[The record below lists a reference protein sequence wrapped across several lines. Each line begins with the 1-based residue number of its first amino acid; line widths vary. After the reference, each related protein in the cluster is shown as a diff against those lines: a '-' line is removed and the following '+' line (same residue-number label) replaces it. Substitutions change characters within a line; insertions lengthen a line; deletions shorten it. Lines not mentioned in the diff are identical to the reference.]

1 MDARGYSAERIWGS
15 HHGEGVLA
23 GRQEWESVAAA
34 RRRLIEEGVRPD
46 DVPGLRPEIAESW
59 VRCHSTGV
67 EPDST
72 SLALPL
78 SEEDGLRVAA
88 VYGGL
93 VEAARPLMRV
103 IEDLDLADD
112 YIFELVARNGVTV
125 LRLGNLFLHDIVAE
139 NSVMNEP
146 TMGTNAHTLCMRQ
159 KAPLQVVGPEH
170 YCSSLHGLAALAAP
184 VFDQHGIVIASLLL
198 TQPLPSDPWSADY
211 RKLLSHALGFVASI
225 CSALEHQMAFQDS
238 LAMLA
243 ATDEKLEAATE
254 SSQRVRHVL
263 DVAVGVTHEP
273 ILVLDADGVIQHA
286 SPEAVHLL
294 HLTMPDVVGL
304 PAEAVLGISWPEA
317 FHSLSDGQGREVT
330 VAVGGRELVLR
341 GNVVRSAPDGSPDGL
356 VLRLSRPKS
365 PRARAAGDAGEEA
378 SITFSDILGNSPAMN
393 EARSLARRYAM
404 TGESVLIIGES
415 GTGKEYF
422 AQAIH
427 NASRAKG
434 PFMSMNCAAI
444 PPRLIESELFGY
456 ESGAFTGAE
465 RGGKPGKIELADGG
479 TLFLDEIGD
488 MPLELQ
494 ATLLRVL
501 ENKRVMRLGGK
512 SYRQVDFRVVAATNR
527 DLGAM
532 VREGTFREDLLYR
545 LSILTV
551 PLPPL
556 RERNG
561 DVVFFARYFL
571 NECRRKAH
579 EGPTGFAPDA
589 EQLIATFP
597 WPGNV
602 RQIKN
607 AVYSAFYA
615 ASGGAIAVRDLPQYV
630 RDGCEEPFAPPRGG
644 ALPGEL
650 GGLGATDAGAE
661 APDVPGE
668 GPQLDVP
675 APAPAT
681 PDGGGLPGASP
692 VPVAP
697 ADGETLVVPDELLS
711 LQAVEESAIKLAM
724 VYAGGNVARAA
735 EILEISK
742 ATLYRKIKEY
752 GLRQ

>member
-1 MDARGYSAERIWGS
+1 MSASEYGVERILDS
-15 HHGEGVLA
+15 RHGGTVLA
-23 GRQEWESVAAA
+23 GRREWNFVAEA
-34 RRRLIEEGVRPD
+34 RRRFIAGDGLPD
-46 DVPGLRPEIAESW
+46 PPSWLRPEIAESW
-59 VRCHSTGV
+59 MRCRSIGVDPGSTA
-67 EPDST
+67 
-72 SLALPL
+72 LAVPL
-78 SEEDGLRVAA
+78 SEEDSRQVTA

-93 VEAARPLMRV
+93 VEAARPLMGV
-103 IEDLDLADD
+103 IDDLDLADD

-125 LRLGNLFLHDIVAE
+125 LRLGNLDLHSIVAE

-159 KAPLQVVGPEH
+159 KTPLQVVGPEH
-170 YCSSLHGLAALAAP
+170 YCSALHGLAALAAP
-184 VFDQHGIVIASLLL
+184 IFDQHGIVIASLLL
-198 TQPLPSDPWSADY
+198 TQPLPPDPWSVDY
-211 RKLLSHALGFVASI
+211 QKLLSHALGFVASI

-243 ATDEKLEAATE
+243 ATDEKLGAATE
-254 SSQRVRHVL
+254 QGRKVRHVL
-263 DVAVGVTHEP
+263 DIAMGFTNEP
-273 ILVLDADGVIQHA
+273 ILVLDASGIIQHA

-294 HLTMPDVVGL
+294 RLTAPDVVGL
-304 PAEAVLGISWPEA
+304 PAEAVLGVAWPEA
-317 FHSLSDGQGREVT
+317 FHALSDGREREVT
-330 VAVGGRELVLR
+330 AAVGSQQLALR
-341 GNVVRSAPDGSPDGL
+341 GNVVRSAPGASPDGL
-356 VLRLSRPKS
+356 VLRLARAKS
-365 PRARAAGDAGEEA
+365 PRARGAGGAGEEA
-378 SITFSDILGNSPAMN
+378 SITFADILGNSLAMN

-404 TGESVLIIGES
+404 TGENVLIIGES

-434 PFMSMNCAAI
+434 PFMSVNCAAI

-456 ESGAFTGAE
+456 EGGAFTGAE

-527 DLGAM
+527 DLGSM
-532 VREGTFREDLLYR
+532 VQAGTFREDLLYR

-551 PLPPL
+551 QLPPL
-556 RERNG
+556 RARNG

-579 EGPTGFAPDA
+579 EGPADFAPDA
-589 EQLIATFP
+589 ERLIATFP

-615 ASGGAIAVRDLPQYV
+615 AAGEVIAATDLPQYV
-630 RDGCEEPFAPPRGG
+630 REGREGLFAPPAPPATAPAGVRVVGG
-644 ALPGEL
+644 ERAAE
-650 GGLGATDAGAE
+650 DAAGDGPAE
-661 APDVPGE
+661 ACAE
-668 GPQLDVP
+668 
-675 APAPAT
+675 AAA
-681 PDGGGLPGASP
+681 A
-692 VPVAP
+692 
-697 ADGETLVVPDELLS
+697 ETLVVPGELLS

-724 VYAGGNVARAA
+724 VYAGGNVAKAA
-735 EILEISK
+735 ELLEISK
-742 ATLYRKIKEY
+742 ATLYRKLKEY
-752 GLRQ
+752 GLR

>member
-1 MDARGYSAERIWGS
+1 MGERDYEVRRILDPRQGGAPAMGRSAWEA
-15 HHGEGVLA
+15 LA
-23 GRQEWESVAAA
+23 EA
-34 RRRLIEEGVRPD
+34 RRRFIADGVLLAPC
-46 DVPGLRPEIAESW
+46 PALRPEIAESW
-59 VRCHSTGV
+59 DRCRSAGV
-67 EPDST
+67 DPDAT
-72 SLALPL
+72 VLAVPL
-78 SEEDGLRVAA
+78 SDEDRRQVMA

-93 VEAARPLMRV
+93 VEAARPLMG
-103 IEDLDLADD
+103 IIDDLHLADD

-125 LRLGNLFLHDIVAE
+125 LQLGNLVLHDVVADG
-139 NSVMNEP
+139 SIMNEP
-146 TMGTNAHTLCMRQ
+146 SMGTNAHTLCMRQ
-159 KAPLQVVGPEH
+159 KTPLSVVGPEH
-170 YCSSLHGLAALAAP
+170 YCAALHGLAALAAP
-184 VFDQHGIVIASLLL
+184 VFDKHGIVIASLLL
-198 TQPLPSDPWSADY
+198 TQPLPAEPWSEDY
-211 RKLLSHALGFVASI
+211 QKLLSHALGFIASI
-225 CSALEHQMAFQDS
+225 ASALEHQLVFQDS

-243 ATDEKLEAATE
+243 ATGEKLEAATE
-254 SSQRVRHVL
+254 YGQRARHVL
-263 DVAVGVTHEP
+263 DIAMGFTNEP
-273 ILVLDADGVIQHA
+273 ILVLDAAGVVQHA
-286 SPEAVHLL
+286 SPEAIHLL
-294 HLTMPDVVGL
+294 HLTLPDVVGH
-304 PAEAVLGISWPEA
+304 PAEDVLGLPWA
-317 FHSLSDGQGREVT
+317 GVLQALGDGQGGEVI
-330 VAVGGRELVLR
+330 ASVGGREFGLR
-341 GNVVRSAPDGSPDGL
+341 GNAVRSVAGGALDGL
-356 VLRLSRPKS
+356 VLVLSEVKNARG
-365 PRARAAGDAGEEA
+365 RASGAGEEA
-378 SITFSDILGNSPAMN
+378 SITFDDILGNSMAMN
-393 EARSLARRYAM
+393 EARDLARRYAM
-404 TGESVLIIGES
+404 TGENVLIIGES

-434 PFMSMNCAAI
+434 PFMSVNCAAI

-512 SYRQVDFRVVAATNR
+512 AYRQVDFRVVAATNR

-556 RERNG
+556 RARNG
-561 DVVFFARYFL
+561 DVVFFAHYFL

-579 EGPTGFAPDA
+579 EGPTGFTA
-589 EQLIATFP
+589 EAERLIATFP

-615 ASGGAIAVRDLPQYV
+615 APGEDIAVNDLPQYV
-630 RDGCEEPFAPPRGG
+630 REGREGRFAPLEAPTAASAEGEAAKPGDAPTATPPVTAPAGMPLPPRG
-644 ALPGEL
+644 E
-650 GGLGATDAGAE
+650 E
-661 APDVPGE
+661 
-668 GPQLDVP
+668 
-675 APAPAT
+675 
-681 PDGGGLPGASP
+681 PGA
-692 VPVAP
+692 
-697 ADGETLVVPDELLS
+697 ADGETVSVPDELLS

-735 EILEISK
+735 ELLEISK

>member
-1 MDARGYSAERIWGS
+1 MGERDYEVRRILDPRQGGAPAMGRSAWEA
-15 HHGEGVLA
+15 LA
-23 GRQEWESVAAA
+23 EA
-34 RRRLIEEGVRPD
+34 RRRFIADGVLLAPC
-46 DVPGLRPEIAESW
+46 PALRPEIAESW
-59 VRCHSTGV
+59 DRCRSAGV
-67 EPDST
+67 DPDAT
-72 SLALPL
+72 VLAVPL
-78 SEEDGLRVAA
+78 SDEDRRQVMA

-93 VEAARPLMRV
+93 VEAARPLMG
-103 IEDLDLADD
+103 IIDDLHLADD

-125 LRLGNLFLHDIVAE
+125 LQLGNLVLHDVVADG
-139 NSVMNEP
+139 SIMNEP
-146 TMGTNAHTLCMRQ
+146 SMGTNAHTLCMRQ
-159 KAPLQVVGPEH
+159 KTPLSVVGPEH
-170 YCSSLHGLAALAAP
+170 YCAALHGLAALAAP
-184 VFDQHGIVIASLLL
+184 VFDKHGIVIASLLL
-198 TQPLPSDPWSADY
+198 TQPLPAEPWSEDY
-211 RKLLSHALGFVASI
+211 QKLLSHALGFIASI
-225 CSALEHQMAFQDS
+225 ASALEHQLVFQDS

-243 ATDEKLEAATE
+243 ATGEKLEAATE
-254 SSQRVRHVL
+254 YGQRARHVL
-263 DVAVGVTHEP
+263 DIAMGFTNEP
-273 ILVLDADGVIQHA
+273 ILVLDAAGVVQHA
-286 SPEAVHLL
+286 SPEAIHLL
-294 HLTMPDVVGL
+294 HLTLPDVVGH
-304 PAEAVLGISWPEA
+304 PAEDVLGLPWA
-317 FHSLSDGQGREVT
+317 GVLQALGDGQGGEVI
-330 VAVGGRELVLR
+330 ASVGGREFGLR
-341 GNVVRSAPDGSPDGL
+341 GNAVRSVAGGALDGL
-356 VLRLSRPKS
+356 VLVLSEVKNARG
-365 PRARAAGDAGEEA
+365 RASGAGEEA
-378 SITFSDILGNSPAMN
+378 SITFGDILGNSMAMN
-393 EARSLARRYAM
+393 EARDLARRYAM
-404 TGESVLIIGES
+404 TGENVLIIGES

-434 PFMSMNCAAI
+434 PFMSVNCAAI

-512 SYRQVDFRVVAATNR
+512 AYRQVDFRVVAATNR

-556 RERNG
+556 RARNG
-561 DVVFFARYFL
+561 DVVFFAHYFL

-579 EGPTGFAPDA
+579 EGPTGFTA
-589 EQLIATFP
+589 EAERLIATFP

-615 ASGGAIAVRDLPQYV
+615 APGEDIAVNDLPQYV
-630 RDGCEEPFAPPRGG
+630 REGREGLFAPLEAPTAAAAEGEAAKPGDAPTATPPVTAPAGVALPPREEEPG
-644 ALPGEL
+644 A
-650 GGLGATDAGAE
+650 
-661 APDVPGE
+661 
-668 GPQLDVP
+668 
-675 APAPAT
+675 
-681 PDGGGLPGASP
+681 
-692 VPVAP
+692 
-697 ADGETLVVPDELLS
+697 ADGETVSVPDELLS

-735 EILEISK
+735 ELLEISK

>member
-1 MDARGYSAERIWGS
+1 MGERDYEVRRILDPRQGGAPAMGRSAWEA
-15 HHGEGVLA
+15 LA
-23 GRQEWESVAAA
+23 EA
-34 RRRLIEEGVRPD
+34 RRRFIADGVLLAPC
-46 DVPGLRPEIAESW
+46 PALRPEIAESW
-59 VRCHSTGV
+59 DRCRSAGV
-67 EPDST
+67 DPDAT
-72 SLALPL
+72 VLAVPL
-78 SEEDGLRVAA
+78 SDEDRRQVMA

-93 VEAARPLMRV
+93 VEAARPLMG
-103 IEDLDLADD
+103 IIDDLHLADD

-125 LRLGNLFLHDIVAE
+125 LQLGNLVLHDVVADG
-139 NSVMNEP
+139 SIMNEP
-146 TMGTNAHTLCMRQ
+146 SMGTNAHTLCMRQ
-159 KAPLQVVGPEH
+159 KTPLSVVGPEH
-170 YCSSLHGLAALAAP
+170 YCAALHGLAALAAP
-184 VFDQHGIVIASLLL
+184 VFDKHGIVIASLLL
-198 TQPLPSDPWSADY
+198 TQPLPAEPWSEDY
-211 RKLLSHALGFVASI
+211 QKLLSHALGFIASI
-225 CSALEHQMAFQDS
+225 ASALEHQLVFQDS

-243 ATDEKLEAATE
+243 ATGEKLEAATE
-254 SSQRVRHVL
+254 YGQRARHVL
-263 DVAVGVTHEP
+263 DIAMGFTNEP
-273 ILVLDADGVIQHA
+273 ILVLDAAGVVQHA
-286 SPEAVHLL
+286 SPEAIHLL
-294 HLTMPDVVGL
+294 HLTLPDVVGH
-304 PAEAVLGISWPEA
+304 PAEDVLGLPWA
-317 FHSLSDGQGREVT
+317 GVLQALGDGQGGEVI
-330 VAVGGRELVLR
+330 ASVGGREFGLR
-341 GNVVRSAPDGSPDGL
+341 GNAVRSVAGGALDGL
-356 VLRLSRPKS
+356 VLVLSEVKNARG
-365 PRARAAGDAGEEA
+365 RASGAGEEA
-378 SITFSDILGNSPAMN
+378 SITFDDILGNSMAMN
-393 EARSLARRYAM
+393 EARDLARRYAM
-404 TGESVLIIGES
+404 TGENVLIIGES

-434 PFMSMNCAAI
+434 PFMSVNCAAI

-512 SYRQVDFRVVAATNR
+512 AYRQVDFRVVAATNR

-556 RERNG
+556 RARNG
-561 DVVFFARYFL
+561 DVVFFAHYFL

-579 EGPTGFAPDA
+579 EGPTGFTA
-589 EQLIATFP
+589 EAERLIATFP

-615 ASGGAIAVRDLPQYV
+615 APGEDIAVNDLPQYV
-630 RDGCEEPFAPPRGG
+630 REGREGLFAPLEAPTAAAAEGEAAKPGDAPTATPPVTAPAGMPLPPRG
-644 ALPGEL
+644 E
-650 GGLGATDAGAE
+650 E
-661 APDVPGE
+661 
-668 GPQLDVP
+668 
-675 APAPAT
+675 
-681 PDGGGLPGASP
+681 PGA
-692 VPVAP
+692 
-697 ADGETLVVPDELLS
+697 ADGETVSVPDELLS

-735 EILEISK
+735 ELLEISK

>member
-1 MDARGYSAERIWGS
+1 MGERDYEVRRILDPRQGGAPAMGRSAWEA
-15 HHGEGVLA
+15 LA
-23 GRQEWESVAAA
+23 EA
-34 RRRLIEEGVRPD
+34 RRRFIADGVLLAPC
-46 DVPGLRPEIAESW
+46 PALRPEIAESW
-59 VRCHSTGV
+59 DRCRSAGV
-67 EPDST
+67 DPDAT
-72 SLALPL
+72 VLAVPL
-78 SEEDGLRVAA
+78 SDEDRRQVMA

-93 VEAARPLMRV
+93 VEAARPLMG
-103 IEDLDLADD
+103 IIDDLHLADD

-125 LRLGNLFLHDIVAE
+125 LQLGNLVLHDVVADD
-139 NSVMNEP
+139 SIMNEP
-146 TMGTNAHTLCMRQ
+146 SMGTNAHTLCMRQ
-159 KAPLQVVGPEH
+159 KTPLSVVGPEH
-170 YCSSLHGLAALAAP
+170 YCAALHGLAALAAP
-184 VFDQHGIVIASLLL
+184 VFDKHGIVIASLLL
-198 TQPLPSDPWSADY
+198 TQPLPAEPWSEDY
-211 RKLLSHALGFVASI
+211 QKLLSHALGFIASI
-225 CSALEHQMAFQDS
+225 ASALEHQLVFQDS

-243 ATDEKLEAATE
+243 ATGEKLEAATE
-254 SSQRVRHVL
+254 YGQRARHVL
-263 DVAVGVTHEP
+263 DIAMGFTNEP
-273 ILVLDADGVIQHA
+273 ILVLDAAGVVQHA
-286 SPEAVHLL
+286 SPEAIHLL
-294 HLTMPDVVGL
+294 HLTLPDVVGH
-304 PAEAVLGISWPEA
+304 PAEDVLGLPWA
-317 FHSLSDGQGREVT
+317 GVLQALGDGQGGEVI
-330 VAVGGRELVLR
+330 ASVGGREFGLR
-341 GNVVRSAPDGSPDGL
+341 GNAVRSVAGGALDGL
-356 VLRLSRPKS
+356 VLVLSEVKNARG
-365 PRARAAGDAGEEA
+365 RASGAGEEA
-378 SITFSDILGNSPAMN
+378 SITFGDILGNSMAMN
-393 EARSLARRYAM
+393 EARDLARRYAM
-404 TGESVLIIGES
+404 TGENVLIIGES

-434 PFMSMNCAAI
+434 PFMSVNCAAI

-512 SYRQVDFRVVAATNR
+512 AYRQVDFRVVAATNR

-556 RERNG
+556 RARNG
-561 DVVFFARYFL
+561 DVVFFAHYFL

-579 EGPTGFAPDA
+579 EGPTGFTA
-589 EQLIATFP
+589 EAERLIATFP

-615 ASGGAIAVRDLPQYV
+615 APGEDIAVNDLPQYV
-630 RDGCEEPFAPPRGG
+630 REGREGLFAPLEAPAAAVADGEAAKPGDASTAAPPVTAPAGVPLPPRG
-644 ALPGEL
+644 E
-650 GGLGATDAGAE
+650 E
-661 APDVPGE
+661 
-668 GPQLDVP
+668 
-675 APAPAT
+675 
-681 PDGGGLPGASP
+681 PGA
-692 VPVAP
+692 
-697 ADGETLVVPDELLS
+697 ADGETVSVPDELLS

-735 EILEISK
+735 ELLEISK

>member
-1 MDARGYSAERIWGS
+1 MSASEYEVERVLDP
-15 HHGEGVLA
+15 HHGGTVLV
-23 GRQEWESVAAA
+23 GRREWDLVAEA
-34 RRRLIEEGVRPD
+34 RRRFIDEGELPEAA
-46 DVPGLRPEIAESW
+46 PWLRPEIVESW
-59 VRCHSTGV
+59 KRCRSVGV
-67 EPDST
+67 DPDST
-72 SLALPL
+72 ALALPL
-78 SEEDGLRVAA
+78 SEEDSRQVAA

-93 VEAARPLMRV
+93 VEAARPLMGV
-103 IEDLDLADD
+103 IDDLDLAED

-125 LRLGNLFLHDIVAE
+125 LRLGNLDLHSIVAE

-159 KAPLQVVGPEH
+159 KTPLQVVGPEH
-170 YCSSLHGLAALAAP
+170 YCSGLHGLAALAAP
-184 VFDQHGIVIASLLL
+184 IFDQHGIVIASLLL
-198 TQPLPSDPWSADY
+198 TQPLPPDPWLVDY
-211 RKLLSHALGFVASI
+211 QKLLSHALGFVASI

-243 ATDEKLEAATE
+243 ATDEKLEAATKYGQ
-254 SSQRVRHVL
+254 SARHVL
-263 DVAVGVTHEP
+263 DIAVGFTHEP
-273 ILVLDADGVIQHA
+273 ILVLDASGVIQHA

-304 PAEAVLGISWPEA
+304 PAETVLGSSWPEA
-317 FHSLSDGQGREVT
+317 FHSLSDGGRHETTVT
-330 VAVGGRELVLR
+330 VGGRELSLR
-341 GNVVRSAPDGSPDGL
+341 GNVVRQAPDGGAEGL
-356 VLRLSRPKS
+356 VLRLARAKS

-378 SITFSDILGNSPAMN
+378 SITFADILGSSPAMS

-404 TGESVLIIGES
+404 TTENVLIVGES

-434 PFMSMNCAAI
+434 PFMAVNCAAI

-512 SYRQVDFRVVAATNR
+512 AYRQVDFRVVAATNR

-532 VREGTFREDLLYR
+532 VREGAFREDLLYR

-571 NECRRKAH
+571 NECRLKAH
-579 EGPTGFAPDA
+579 EGPGDFSPDA
-589 EQLIATFP
+589 ERAIATFP

-615 ASGGAIAVRDLPQYV
+615 APGDVIAAEDLPQYV
-630 RDGCEEPFAPPRGG
+630 REGRDDLIAP
-644 ALPGEL
+644 
-650 GGLGATDAGAE
+650 
-661 APDVPGE
+661 
-668 GPQLDVP
+668 VP
-675 APAPAT
+675 APAAPARPSGVPAEPAGPTPAT
-681 PDGGGLPGASP
+681 PA
-692 VPVAP
+692 AP
-697 ADGETLVVPDELLS
+697 AGAAPAPAAIAPDSAADELLVVPGELLS

-724 VYAGGNVARAA
+724 VYAGGSVAKAA